1 MKWHHCTHGSLLGP
15 VAAMALCMLPVA
27 RAATMTV
34 SDTVMSSVNWT
45 EGYVTNGPAA
55 GQSSTQQ
62 LTGGSGGDGPY
73 RETLLTVPG
82 GYTYLNVYHVSN
94 SFTYN
99 PATQGDILSLDFSID
114 YKTDGSTV
122 GQGFVVAQGGNV
134 WYGSYIAIA
143 SSGQWLSRG
152 SSGPLTAL
160 DFQGFFDAARPDFSA
175 NGAPITFGYNTA
187 NSSTLY
193 GYSTT
198 SGFDNFSVTITHDP
212 STAPVPE
219 PTMLS
224 MLALSAIA
232 LARRRR

>member
-1 MKWHHCTHGSLLGP
+1 MIASHCNRCLPLGL
-15 VAAMALCMLPVA
+15 VIALALCMFPSA
-27 RAATMTV
+27 HAATMTV
-34 SDTVMSSVNWT
+34 GDTVMSSVNWT
-45 EGYVTNGPAA
+45 EGYVTNGPA

-62 LTGGSGGDGPY
+62 ITGGSGGDGPY
-73 RETLLTVPG
+73 RETVHTVPG
-82 GYTYLNVYHVSN
+82 GYTFLNVYHILN

-122 GQGFVVAQGGNV
+122 GQGFVVAQGSKE

-143 SSGQWLSRG
+143 SGGQWLNRG

-160 DFQGFFDAARPDFSA
+160 DFQGYFDVAPPDFSA

-198 SGFDNFSVTITHDP
+198 SGFDNFNVTIIHDP
-212 STAPVPE
+212 STALVPE
-219 PTMLS
+219 PAMIS
-224 MLALSAIA
+224 MLALSAIG